1 MFWTCDR
8 EEVVFQVVGAV
19 KWVPFIENLV
29 TVRSL
34 LPEEDAFGSNLEG
47 LVTDREVSF
56 DLDG

>member
-1 MFWTCDR
+1 MR
-8 EEVVFQVVGAV
+8 KVVFQVVGAV